1 MGAFR
6 KEGWR
11 GIPVLGRT
19 PNTNTPP
26 FVFSRPFIYLLTVCR
41 KKMKTH
47 TLFKQRS
54 NALELWWIYSWK
66 FNLAD
71 ATFTLKN
78 QGPVRKM
85 AYISLTSYPNFYL
98 IKHTRL
104 FPFSSTLSL
113 HSAIETINTLFSTE
127 GIYDNNLS
135 GTGLVETPIVI
146 ICRTE
151 GKFTLWETFY
161 NETLF

>member
-85 AYISLTSYPNFYL
+85 AYIILTSYPNFYL

-113 HSAIETINTLFSTE
+113 HSAIETITLYFPRREYMIT
-127 GIYDNNLS
+127 
-135 GTGLVETPIVI
+135 T
-146 ICRTE
+146 CRE
-151 GKFTLWETFY
+151 LD
-161 NETLF
+161 

>member
-1 MGAFR
+1 
-6 KEGWR
+6 
-11 GIPVLGRT
+11 
-19 PNTNTPP
+19 
-26 FVFSRPFIYLLTVCR
+26 
-41 KKMKTH
+41 
-47 TLFKQRS
+47 
-54 NALELWWIYSWK
+54 
-66 FNLAD
+66 
-71 ATFTLKN
+71 
-78 QGPVRKM
+78 M
-85 AYISLTSYPNFYL
+85 AYIILTSYPNFYL

-113 HSAIETINTLFSTE
+113 HSAIETITLYFPRRE
-127 GIYDNNLS
+127 IYDNNLS